1 MSMSKVVKANMR
13 QSCFLKDFS
22 KGMANHMRV
31 QRSAIWMAEYQV
43 TVG

>member
-13 QSCFLKDFS
+13 QACFLKDFS
-22 KGMANHMRV
+22 RGMADHMRV
-31 QRSAIWMAEYQV
+31 QRAAIWMAEYQA